1 MKAPSKVDSPSVARS
16 ITENVTK
23 KNISGH
29 DSSSDDSERE
39 LQIVEETSENTAR
52 SMMAKKE
59 LSRSRDVKSPTAREF
74 QSNRIVS
81 SIKLE
86 PIRHSA
92 TAISTNAGDVKKSP
106 EASVSNSA
114 SKFRISSTSSTS
126 LNDSGSQGSLVSKM
140 PLSHGP
146 HSVQNIIATNS
157 AFTATG

>member
-106 EASVSNSA
+106 ETSVGNSA
-114 SKFRISSTSSTS
+114 NKFRGNTSNAS
-126 LNDSGSQGSLVSKM
+126 LNDSGSQGSLASKM